1 MGSEIRKRIETIRG
15 KILDAMKISGV
26 KEVQILAATKTVE
39 PERIKEAIEAGITL
53 IGENR
58 VQEAKAKIE
67 VLGKERVKWH
77 MIGHLQRNK
86 VKQAIKLFDM
96 IESVDS
102 LPLVEELEKRLSK
115 AGKEMEILVEVNIG
129 KEDTKFGVMPEEV
142 KDFIYKL
149 KAYPHLKC
157 VGLMCIPPWFED
169 PEKVRPYFV
178 QMRRIKEE
186 IEKEG
191 FPHVEM
197 KILSMGMSDDYVIA
211 VEEGA
216 NLVRLGRAIFGERK
230 E

>member
-1 MGSEIRKRIETIRG
+1 MGDEIRKRIETIRE

-67 VLGKERVKWH
+67 VLGKERVQWH

-86 VKQAIKLFDM
+86 VKHAIKLFDM

-149 KAYPHLKC
+149 KDYPHLKC

-230 E
+230 G